1 MERIRA
7 GKEEIRLNCSTSY
20 FSKLP
25 GKVFREL
32 RLLYFQVLN
41 SVKLLRDYIKGK
53 AFLFSQTPGLLC

>member
-7 GKEEIRLNCSTSY
+7 GKEEIKPNCSTSC

-32 RLLYFQVLN
+32 GLLYLQVFN

-53 AFLFSQTPGLLC
+53 ALLFS